1 MELIL
6 RKDQAKKM
14 IGGVSFELTAQVSLD
29 EEEHAL
35 VNRYKA
41 HKWVLHQKK
50 KVGHAER
57 AQSTGGVFVG
67 ALMDKAFNNI
77 TVGALTSGITFTCK
91 DIAEI
96 IEHEEA
102 IRVVCENFYVALE
115 TMKNFGGEEVIKYPE
130 ALEEKNKVG

>member
-14 IGGVSFELTAQVSLD
+14 MGGVSFELTAKVRLD
-29 EEEHAL
+29 EEESL
-35 VNRYKA
+35 LLNRYKA
-41 HKWVLHQKK
+41 HNWVLHQKK
-50 KVGHAER
+50 KVSHTEKALSASGL
-57 AQSTGGVFVG
+57 FVG

-77 TVGALTSGITFTCK
+77 TVGALISGITFTCK

-96 IEHEEA
+96 VEHEEA
-102 IRVVCENFYVALE
+102 IRAVCGNFYLALE

-130 ALEEKNKVG
+130 ALEENK